1 MNALDKFLALIGLS
15 SERFEKMSEA
25 EQANLTQISET
36 HASLE
41 QERNE
46 AFSTLEAAQS
56 QITELTAG
64 LATAQE
70 ENAAIQSGLTD
81 TQTALEAANALATDL
96 QGQIVSLNTKLAA
109 KPSADGTVIVKE
121 GEGLPGEKKKVI
133 RSWEVP
139 LYR

>member
-1 MNALDKFLALIGLS
+1 MNALDKFLAMIGLS

-25 EQANLTQISET
+25 EQANLTTISAT

-41 QERNE
+41 QERDT
-46 AFSTLEAAQS
+46 AVSTLEAAQT
-56 QITELTAG
+56 QINELSASI
-64 LATAQE
+64 ATAQE
-70 ENAAIQSGLTD
+70 ENAAIQSGLTE

-96 QGQIVSLNTKLAA
+96 QGQIVTLNAKLAA

-121 GEGLPGEKKKVI
+121 GENLPGEQKKVI
-133 RSWEVP
+133 RSWEKP